1 MAVSTHVH
9 ALLPTGKR
17 AVLRLELTTQRGGG
31 RGLSLNLDNRLS
43 ISPKNSKSPD
53 FQQSLRHISSISY
66 SIHRNVLRKKT
77 LVEKKIK
84 KSVSAFSTFVVHS
97 SPYKLPAAIPSWSL
111 LT

>member
-1 MAVSTHVH
+1 MYGSEHTCTC
-9 ALLPTGKR
+9 LTTDCLILINTGKR

-31 RGLSLNLDNRLS
+31 GGGGGGLSLNLDNRLS
-43 ISPKNSKSPD
+43 ISSKNSKSPD

-77 LVEKKIK
+77 YLDHVC
-84 KSVSAFSTFVVHS
+84 
-97 SPYKLPAAIPSWSL
+97 